1 MAAPEWGWRGLRKAR
16 PLYEGRSANVNQPAL
31 ASQVWFILHHGTNLN
46 SSFNQYDDVVQ
57 IAPTYLVQ
65 SAPQKMRFAPH

>member
-31 ASQVWFILHHGTNLN
+31 ASQVVHIAPRHEPKF
-46 SSFNQYDDVVQ
+46 SFNQYDDVVQ